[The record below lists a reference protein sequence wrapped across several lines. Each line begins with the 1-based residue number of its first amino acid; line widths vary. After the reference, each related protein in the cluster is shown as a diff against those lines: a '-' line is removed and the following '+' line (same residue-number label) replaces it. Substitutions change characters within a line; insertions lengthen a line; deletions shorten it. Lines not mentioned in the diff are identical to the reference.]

1 MDKLEED
8 LVNRRINQELMQRQ
22 EDLVVRLLE
31 SEKAEK
37 ERELDE
43 QRQSNEFKGDFLS
56 NPSAFFEY
64 KRLVEKQ
71 RDELRLNPV
80 ELQPFFRN
88 RVSAYFLRTNENTN

>member
-1 MDKLEED
+1 MSEEIARMAAEQEAIRQQMQNYLEELKSQGGDGGSALQEIIQDMDKLEED

-43 QRQSNEFKGDFLS
+43 QRQSNEFKGDF
-56 NPSAFFEY
+56 
-64 KRLVEKQ
+64 
-71 RDELRLNPV
+71 
-80 ELQPFFRN
+80 
-88 RVSAYFLRTNENTN
+88 